1 MRAVSS
7 AASLTVHVALGAAVL
22 LGATESARSRPVQPT
37 AVAVLFPQTAS
48 ASRESSV
55 GSIGV
60 PIPSVPDLQSI
71 NVPVTALPSGA
82 SMTPFVSVWS
92 PSATTASAGLGD
104 SWAAAA
110 GQKGPEVLTGPIPT
124 YPELLRQAG
133 IQGRVLLEAVVD
145 TTGRVASDSI
155 LVVFTTNPA
164 LVAPARKAL
173 VSTLFRPAMVGGR
186 PMRMRVR
193 VPYEFTIRGGP
204 RPGR

>member
-7 AASLTVHVALGAAVL
+7 AVSLTVHVALGASVVL
-22 LGATESARSRPVQPT
+22 GTADAARSRPVQPT
-37 AVAVLFPQTAS
+37 AVALLFPQTAS

-60 PIPSVPDLQSI
+60 PIPSVPDIQSI
-71 NVPVTALPSGA
+71 NVPVTALASGA

-92 PSATTASAGLGD
+92 PTAGAELGD
-104 SWAAAA
+104 SWAAAV

-164 LVAPARKAL
+164 FVAPARQAL

-193 VPYEFTIRGGP
+193 VPYEFTIRGGT

>member
-7 AASLTVHVALGAAVL
+7 AASLTVHVALGAAVV
-22 LGATESARSRPVQPT
+22 LGTADTARSRPVRPS
-37 AVAVLFPQTAS
+37 AVAVLFPQTAR
-48 ASRESSV
+48 ASRESSLR
-55 GSIGV
+55 SIGV
-60 PIPSVPDLQSI
+60 PIPSVPDLPSI

-92 PSATTASAGLGD
+92 PSVTTAGAGLGD
-104 SWAAAA
+104 SWAAAV
-110 GQKGPEVLTGPIPT
+110 GQQGPEVLTGPIPT

-145 TTGRVASDSI
+145 TTGRVSADST

-164 LVAPARKAL
+164 FVAPARQAL

-193 VPYEFTIRGGP
+193 VPYEFTIRGGT